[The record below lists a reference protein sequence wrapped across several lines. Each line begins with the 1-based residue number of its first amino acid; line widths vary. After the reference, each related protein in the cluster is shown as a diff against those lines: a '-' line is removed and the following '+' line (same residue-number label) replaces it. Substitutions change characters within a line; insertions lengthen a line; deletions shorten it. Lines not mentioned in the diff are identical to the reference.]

1 MRVIIRLVT
10 IVAAFVCSSGI
21 AQVNL
26 KPLEVKGFIV
36 KYKLKPYKKTKKQV
50 LKLMVKNG
58 NEKSQEVNFQLYLY
72 VDGVAESMSD
82 QKNECLAPKKKV
94 KYRFLF
100 DPENSGVYSVELEK
114 LNIKEVDSCSEALK

>member
-1 MRVIIRLVT
+1 MRVIISLVT

-26 KPLEVKGFIV
+26 KSLEVKGFVV
-36 KYKLKPYKKTKKQV
+36 KHKLKPYKKTKKQV

-82 QKNECLAPKKKV
+82 QKNKCLAPKKKV

-100 DPENSGVYSVELEK
+100 DPENSGVYSVELEE
-114 LNIKEVDSCSEALK
+114 LDIKEVDYCSEALK

>member
-1 MRVIIRLVT
+1 MRVIISLVT
-10 IVAAFVCSSGI
+10 IVAALVCSSGI

-26 KPLEVKGFIV
+26 KPLEVKGFVV
-36 KYKLKPYKKTKKQV
+36 KHKLKPYKKTKKQV

-100 DPENSGVYSVELEK
+100 DPENSGVYSVELEE
-114 LNIKEVDSCSEALK
+114 LDIKEVDSCSEALK